1 MKRNRW
7 IHFGAS
13 IAAASLPILL
23 WAYSSG
29 PDPKKSGAPGDDPAS
44 CTGSGCHN
52 GQINKDSGNIEILW
66 EGGGNYQPGVKQR
79 FTVKIK
85 DVGRQYGMQASIRID
100 SGPINT
106 NQAGTFTPLDSKM
119 FVLCQDGRERDFI
132 PGKVCSPN
140 APVEYIEH
148 SIPSS
153 TGTFQFDWT
162 PPNQA
167 GAGVGPITLYVATN
181 ASNGPAPAGANISQK
196 TFKLNQAV
204 GGGGFKPTISQ
215 GGAVSAGSF
224 GGGTKVAASSYL
236 EIFGKDLATTTRSWA
251 GGDFSGAKAPTNLDN
266 TQVTVDG
273 KAAYVNYISPT
284 QVNVVVPD
292 GIASGPVQVVVKTA
306 GGSSDPVAI
315 TGASVAP
322 GILAPGSFLV
332 NGKQYVVAQFADG
345 TFAGRVGL
353 IAGVTF
359 RTPKPGD
366 TLVIYGLGF
375 GTTTPAVPAGTIVG
389 VSTDLGSSFKVQIGA
404 APAAAAFKGL
414 APNFVG
420 LYQFNVVV
428 PNVQAG
434 DQEITMEIG
443 GVKTQANVFLTT
455 AN

>member
-1 MKRNRW
+1 MRRNRW
-7 IHFGAS
+7 NHFSAA
-13 IAAASLPILL
+13 IAVASLPVLL

-29 PDPKKSGAPGDDPAS
+29 PDPKKSGAPGDDAAG
-44 CTGSGCHN
+44 CTGSGCHT
-52 GQINKDSGNIEILW
+52 GGINKDSQSIEILF
-66 EGGGNYQPGVKQR
+66 EGGANYQPGVKQR

-85 DVGRQYGMQASIRID
+85 DAGRRYGMQASIRID
-100 SGPINT
+100 NGPINT
-106 NQAGTFTPLDSKM
+106 NQAGTFTPLDSGM
-119 FVLCQDGRERDFI
+119 FVLCADGRERNNVA
-132 PGKVCSPN
+132 GKVCAPN

-148 SIPSS
+148 STPNS

-162 PPNQA
+162 PPTQA
-167 GAGVGPITLYVATN
+167 GAGPITLYVATN
-181 ASNGPAPAGANISQK
+181 ASNGPAPGGANIGQK

-204 GGGGFKPTISQ
+204 GGGGLKPTVTQ
-215 GGAVSAGSF
+215 GGASSAGDF

-236 EIFGKDLATTTRSWA
+236 EIRGKDLATNTRIWA
-251 GGDFSGAKAPTNLDN
+251 GGDFTGTKAPTNLEN

-273 KAAYVNYISPT
+273 KAAFVYFISPT
-284 QVNVVVPD
+284 QLNVLVPD
-292 GIASGPVQVVVKTA
+292 GIASGPIQVIVKTP
-306 GGSSDPVAI
+306 GGSSDPI
-315 TGASVAP
+315 TVTGVSVAP
-322 GILAPGSFLV
+322 GILAPASFV
-332 NGKQYVVAQFADG
+332 VSGKQYVVAQFADQ

-353 IAGVTF
+353 IAGVNF

-366 TLVIYGLGF
+366 RLVIYGLGF
-375 GTTTPAVPAGTIVG
+375 GATTPAVPAGTIVG
-389 VSTDLGSSFKVQIGA
+389 VSTDLGSSFKVQIGS
-404 APAAAAFKGL
+404 APAVAEFKGL